1 MNLQHRLYLNN
12 ISNLQT
18 LKEDITDYF
27 DEGYLAAGG
36 TIFVVA
42 VSNTNA
48 FKVIDTD
55 GREGDA
61 KSVKELE
68 DDLNRVLKRSG
79 IEKDRQFRDLI
90 VGIDSGPSVEQSFFK
105 SRIGDDMRSR
115 ASIADNDAYAILA
128 IDVALDDDIAN
139 EPRIM
144 VGRDGSKASVSDLA
158 DLVFQSFRQM
168 VNDIETEIRKSRLD
182 NVQVFTEYTDQTQ

>member
-12 ISNLQT
+12 IANLQT

-61 KSVKELE
+61 KSVRELE
-68 DDLNRVLKRSG
+68 NDLNLFIKKSG
-79 IEKDRQFRDLI
+79 IEERRRFRELI
-90 VGIDSGPSVEQSFFK
+90 VSIDSGPSVEKSFFK
-105 SRIGDDMRSR
+105 SRIGDDKKSR

-139 EPRIM
+139 DPRTM
-144 VGRDGSKASVSDLA
+144 MGGDASKATTSDLA
-158 DLVFQSFRQM
+158 NLVFQLFREMEQDLK
-168 VNDIETEIRKSRLD
+168 VAIRRLRLD
-182 NVQVFTEYTDQTQ
+182 NFQVFSEYTDQTQ

>member
-1 MNLQHRLYLNN
+1 MNLQHRLYLNS
-12 ISNLQT
+12 IAHLQT

-36 TIFVVA
+36 TIFLVA

-61 KSVKELE
+61 KSVRELE
-68 DDLNRVLKRSG
+68 EDLNSVLKRSG
-79 IEKDRQFRDLI
+79 IEKDRRFRELI
-90 VGIDSGPSVEQSFFK
+90 VGIDSGPSVEDLFFK

-115 ASIADNDAYAILA
+115 ASIADSDAYAILA
-128 IDVALDDDIAN
+128 IDVALGDDIAN
-139 EPRIM
+139 DPRTM
-144 VGRDGSKASVSDLA
+144 VGRDGSKATVSDLA
-158 DLVFQSFRQM
+158 DIVFQSFRQM